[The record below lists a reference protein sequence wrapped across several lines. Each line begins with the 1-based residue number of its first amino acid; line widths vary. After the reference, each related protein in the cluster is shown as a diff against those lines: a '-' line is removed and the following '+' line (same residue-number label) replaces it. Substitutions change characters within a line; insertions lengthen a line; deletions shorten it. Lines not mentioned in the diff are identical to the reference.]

1 MFMGVYMLIMKELL
15 VVRLY
20 IYTVYSMYSQLAV
33 QYLLENL
40 LDLVSLARYYI
51 DI

>member
-1 MFMGVYMLIMKELL
+1 MFMGVYMLIMKELLVL

-40 LDLVSLARYYI
+40 LDLVSLATSR
-51 DI
+51 